1 LEAALRRTV
10 VAYGLTLLA
19 VGLAVLLRWLLDP
32 IMGDSLALVTL
43 YGAVAFGVWI
53 GGYRPALV
61 AIVLGYLACSY
72 LFIPPRGTFVFNAPA
87 LVGLAA
93 YLFTCAIIVGF
104 GEAKRASQRPS
115 SLLASIVESS
125 DDAIVSKTAD
135 GMIQSWN
142 AAAERLFG
150 YSAAEAIGRPITI
163 IIPSD
168 RQNEEKEILR
178 RIRAGERVDHFETV
192 RVRKNG
198 EQIQIS
204 LTVSPVL
211 DESGQVVG
219 ASKIAR
225 DISERKKAEER
236 IHGLLAELQQA
247 DRRKDEFLALL
258 SHELRGPLA
267 PLRNTLEIIKRS
279 GQSGETDQA
288 HETMERQ
295 LAQLVRL
302 VDDLLD
308 VSRITHN
315 KIALVRDRADLAEI
329 IGQAVEAWKP
339 LAESQ
344 NQCLSVSLP
353 PRPISLNAD
362 AARLVQVFGN
372 LLNNACKY
380 TPAGGSISVTVEQ
393 AGSEVLVKVKDTGM
407 GIPSDRLASVF
418 DMFTQVER
426 TGEAS
431 HGGLGLGLTLV
442 KRLVEMHEGGVTAN
456 SEGPGKGSEFVVRL
470 PIMNAPQ
477 PSNGATP
484 QQVPAT
490 TKPRRVLVV
499 DDNTDAA
506 SSLAMLLKI
515 SGNEAHTANEGL
527 QAIEVA
533 ETIRPDVM
541 LLDIGMPNLDGL
553 EVCRRIRAQPW
564 GREMLIIALTGWG
577 QEEDRRKSKDVGF
590 DYHLV
595 KPVDFPT
602 LVRLLAESGNEAVGR

>member
-1 LEAALRRTV
+1 MRRTV
-10 VAYGLTLLA
+10 IAYSLTLLA

-32 IMGDSLALVTL
+32 ILGNSLPLVTL

-61 AIVLGYLACSY
+61 AVVLGFVACNY
-72 LFIPPRGTFVFNAPA
+72 LFIQPRGTIVVDTPGV
-87 LVGLAA
+87 VGLAA
-93 YLFTCAIIVGF
+93 YLFTCAIIVAF
-104 GEAKRASQRPS
+104 GEARRASQRPS

-125 DDAIVSKTAD
+125 DDAIVSKTTD
-135 GMIQSWN
+135 GIIQSWN

-163 IIPSD
+163 IIPPD
-168 RQNEEKEILR
+168 RQDEEKEILR

-204 LTVSPVL
+204 VTVSPVL

-219 ASKIAR
+219 ASKTAR
-225 DISERKKAEER
+225 DISERKKAEQR
-236 IHGLLAELQQA
+236 IHDLLAELKQA

-267 PLRNTLEIIKRS
+267 PLRNTLEIMKRTSRS
-279 GQSGETDQA
+279 GDTQA
-288 HETMERQ
+288 HDTMERQ
-295 LAQLVRL
+295 LGQLVRL

-315 KIALVRDRADLAEI
+315 KIALTRDRVDLAEI
-329 IGQAVEAWKP
+329 IGQAVEAWRP

-344 NQCLSVSLP
+344 NQSLSVTLP
-353 PRPISLNAD
+353 PRPIYLKAD
-362 AARLVQVFGN
+362 SARLVQVFGN

-380 TPAGGSISVTVEQ
+380 TPPGGGISVVAEQ
-393 AGSEVLVKVKDTGM
+393 TGSEVLVKVKDTGM
-407 GIPSDRLASVF
+407 GIPPDRLGSVF
-418 DMFTQVER
+418 EMFTQVEP
-426 TGEAS
+426 TGEGS
-431 HGGLGLGLTLV
+431 QGGLGLGLTLV
-442 KRLVEMHEGGVTAN
+442 KRLVEMHDGSVAAH

-470 PIMNAPQ
+470 PTMSGPQ
-477 PSNGATP
+477 PGNGATSQSIP
-484 QQVPAT
+484 VSA
-490 TKPRRVLVV
+490 KPRRILVV

-515 SGNEAHTANEGL
+515 SGNEAQTVNEGL
-527 QAIEVA
+527 AAIEVA
-533 ETIRPDVM
+533 ETFRPDVV

-564 GREMLIIALTGWG
+564 GRDMLMIALTGWG
-577 QEEDRRKSKDVGF
+577 HEEDRKKSKDVGF
-590 DYHLV
+590 DHHLV
-595 KPVDFPT
+595 KPVDYPA
-602 LVRLLAESGNEAVGR
+602 LMRLLAESGEEVVRR